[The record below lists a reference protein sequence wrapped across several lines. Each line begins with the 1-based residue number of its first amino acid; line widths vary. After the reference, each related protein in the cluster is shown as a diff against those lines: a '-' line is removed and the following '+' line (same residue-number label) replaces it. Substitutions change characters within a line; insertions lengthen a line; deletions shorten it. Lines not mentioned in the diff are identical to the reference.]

1 MMSLYRLL
9 LILSFFGLA
18 SLAIGLGFQMYWPAA
33 LGLVLCSL
41 VGLRN
46 FRFSYLEQ
54 MPMSQWALLAFI
66 DAYLLSIFFNW
77 SDYEN
82 PWPHLAQALPFLFCF
97 LAVQAFK
104 GIFARVSN
112 RKKLSVLFNL
122 FLSAHSLIYVLSL
135 LGQSP
140 LGELSPAYLSLVTV
154 ILFSL
159 SFKWELAR
167 HITWLWFLFAATG
180 LSLYALIQST
190 DRSALAGFGV
200 GVVVVVFLTKQFG
213 HPSVAWQKRKA
224 GPFILALCLVV
235 GALFGISS
243 AMEKFLPIKTEKREM
258 REAQAQAAIMGF
270 RASPVFGL
278 GHNLFAPKSD
288 AIKVLGQLN
297 YPNYES
303 RAPGNF
309 LEFLATKGIVGLM
322 ILVSFMA
329 FWGFELYQR
338 QDLLTQVMLPA
349 IVALNITG
357 VFEYTLG
364 EGIYLYLVLILYA
377 LSQVDKRWIRT

>member
-1 MMSLYRLL
+1 MSVYRLL
-9 LILSFFGLA
+9 LILSFFGLV
-18 SLAIGLGFQMYWPAA
+18 SLAIGLGFQMHWPAA
-33 LGLVLCSL
+33 VGLVLCSL

-46 FRFSYLEQ
+46 FRLSYLEQ
-54 MPMSQWALLAFI
+54 MPMSQLALLAFV

-82 PWPHLAQALPFLFCF
+82 PWPHLAEALPFLFCF
-97 LAVQAFK
+97 LAVEAFK

-122 FLSAHSLIYVLSL
+122 FLSAHILIYILSL

-140 LGELSPAYLSLVTV
+140 MGELSPAYLSLVTV
-154 ILFSL
+154 ILFALSL
-159 SFKWELAR
+159 KWELAR

-180 LSLYALIQST
+180 LSLYALVNSM
-190 DRSALAGFGV
+190 DRSALAGFSV
-200 GVVVVVFLTKQFG
+200 GVVVVVFLTKQVG
-213 HPSVAWQKRKA
+213 VPSVAWQKRKS
-224 GPFILALCLVV
+224 GPFIIALSVVV
-235 GALFGISS
+235 GALLGVSS
-243 AMEKFLPIKTEKREM
+243 VMEEFFPEKTEKREI
-258 REAQAQAAIMGF
+258 REAQAQAAVMGF
-270 RASPVFGL
+270 QTSPVFGV

-288 AIKVLGQLN
+288 AIKILNGLN
-297 YPNYES
+297 YPDLES

-309 LEFLATKGIVGLM
+309 LEFLATKGIVGFM
-322 ILVSFMA
+322 VLVSFMA

-349 IVALNITG
+349 LVALNITG

-364 EGIYLYLVLILYA
+364 EGVYLYLVLILYA
-377 LSQVDKRWIRT
+377 LSQVEKRWIRT